1 MAKTRGVLEK
11 LNRYI
16 CNRYVVPG
24 MNLMKMV
31 HMNKAVQLTK
41 SEDPTPLIL
50 IVEDNELNRDTLRDI
65 LEFENYRVSIAQ
77 NGQEAVWKT
86 GQELP
91 DLILMDVQMPVMNG
105 LEATRSIRENPQTAD
120 IPIVILTG
128 LAMKWDR
135 ERCLAAGANAYL
147 TKPISYELLINQVAS
162 FL

>member
-1 MAKTRGVLEK
+1 MHLI
-11 LNRYI
+11 N
-16 CNRYVVPG
+16 
-24 MNLMKMV
+24 MV
-31 HMNKAVQLTK
+31 HMNKAAQLTK
-41 SEDPTPLIL
+41 QPTVSSPLIL

-86 GQELP
+86 GQEMP
-91 DLILMDVQMPVMNG
+91 DLILMDVQMPIMNG
-105 LEATRSIRENPQTAD
+105 LEATRTIRDNPQTAA

-135 ERCLAAGANAYL
+135 ERCLEAGANAYL
-147 TKPISYELLINQVAS
+147 TKPISYQTLIEQVTS